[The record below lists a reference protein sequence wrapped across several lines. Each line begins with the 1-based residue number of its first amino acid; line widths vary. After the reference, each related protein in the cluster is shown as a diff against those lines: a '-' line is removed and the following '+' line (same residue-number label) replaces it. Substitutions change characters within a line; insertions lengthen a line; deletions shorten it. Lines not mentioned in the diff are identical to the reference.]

1 MKVGDWIRLYDVV
14 ECYCE
19 ARAVNR
25 EYKRQRDLADYNQ
38 KEKQSSHARQKLP
51 RHPHRHVCC
60 HSLKINLIPIKVNTS
75 KYLE

>member
-1 MKVGDWIRLYDVV
+1 M

-38 KEKQSSHARQKLP
+38 KEKNNPAMLARSFLAAL
-51 RHPHRHVCC
+51 VAT
-60 HSLKINLIPIKVNTS
+60 SAAAVNTQAQ
-75 KYLE
+75 LETERSILTVRN